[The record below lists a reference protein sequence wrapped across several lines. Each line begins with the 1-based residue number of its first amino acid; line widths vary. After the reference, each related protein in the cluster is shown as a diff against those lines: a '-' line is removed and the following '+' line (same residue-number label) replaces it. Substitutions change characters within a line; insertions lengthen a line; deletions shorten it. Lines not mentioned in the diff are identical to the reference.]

1 MTMGVKYQ
9 MLCST
14 QSSDMLQV
22 TMQHFDVLDE
32 IVKGSDVQTLLDNAR
47 ALCIEVLHFLSCRL
61 QGIIVNGPM

>member
-1 MTMGVKYQ
+1 MLLSFCKFAHPQLYDLMTMGVKYQ
-9 MLCST
+9 LLCST

-47 ALCIEVLHFLSCRL
+47 ALCIEV
-61 QGIIVNGPM
+61 